1 MPMRSRVI
9 LLLAS
14 LIVAIGAAA
23 AGSARAEEAAPPR
36 IPIIVVDFDYRDTS
50 GETNDQS
57 AEHRARM
64 SAFMDKLRSDI
75 AARPEFRLLVLP
87 CKDPPC
93 TAGNMSAP
101 VLLESAKSAGA
112 RLILYGEVHK
122 MSTLIEWGKIQI
134 VDLLADKLIYDK
146 MLTFRGDTD
155 EAWARAEA
163 FIAEELPSREIT
175 Q

>member
-1 MPMRSRVI
+1 MFV
-9 LLLAS
+9 AC
-14 LIVAIGAAA
+14 LIAAIGAAV
-23 AGSARAEEAAPPR
+23 AGSARAEEAAPPP

-50 GETNDQS
+50 GETSDQS

-64 SAFMDKLRSDI
+64 SAFMDKLRRDI
-75 AARPEFRLLVLP
+75 AARAEFRLVALP
-87 CKDPPC
+87 CKEPPC

-101 VLLESAKSAGA
+101 VLIDSAKSAGA

-122 MSTLIEWGKIQI
+122 MSTLVEWGKIQI

-163 FIAEELPSREIT
+163 FIAEELPSHEIA